1 MKRREAE
8 FERYFGWER
17 GESQLEV
24 AAALYVGFGGT
35 TDESAMVGV
44 PAGGVYVAPANQ
56 PRYLW
61 ARNGEVEY
69 QESGAGPTRTVA
81 VAGE

>member
-1 MKRREAE
+1 LKRREAE

-44 PAGGVYVAPANQ
+44 PAGGVYVAPDRPGRWRSPGSRDGRVNAQ
-56 PRYLW
+56 
-61 ARNGEVEY
+61 GI
-69 QESGAGPTRTVA
+69 
-81 VAGE
+81 